1 MTPAELTD
9 AERAYDE
16 AVSGSLRRNYLALL
30 AHGMLGQTGFRLL
43 QAPTFLPTYIF
54 LLSGSQ
60 VIVGL
65 ALAAQHIGAAFA
77 SIPGGNLVSH
87 RKRVLPILFSVG
99 SMMRLQVLGIAL
111 AGFFLEGTGILVATC
126 LFLFFLGLSSG
137 MQTVAFQFTMSKLI
151 PVSVRG
157 KLTGFRSLMAGVLS
171 SAVAAIGG
179 SYFIDNNTWGNG
191 YATTFLL
198 AFVLTAIGLLT
209 VLAVREPEPPSV
221 AERSSLKGQF
231 SRIPDLM
238 RAHPGLLRFIIAR
251 GLAGFSVA
259 AVPFYILYAGETTT
273 LSGADLGILT
283 AAFLLMQ
290 TLFNFAWG
298 MLADRTGNRI
308 VYLASVAI
316 WAASVV
322 LLLIAPHKM
331 IWLILAFSGLGV
343 GLGGFQIG
351 AMNMILEFGTR
362 QERPMLIAVANA
374 ANSFTFAV
382 GPILGGI
389 FAAAVSYTAL
399 FWIAVAL
406 KILSIAIT
414 LLTVEE
420 PRQTAPVSS

>member
-1 MTPAELTD
+1 MTE
-9 AERAYDE
+9 AERSYDD
-16 AVSGSLRRNYLALL
+16 AVSSNLRRNYLALL

-60 VIVGL
+60 VVVGL

-99 SMMRLQVLGIAL
+99 TMMRLQVLGIAL

-157 KLTGFRSLMAGVLS
+157 RLTGFRSLMAGLLS
-171 SAVAAIGG
+171 SGVAAISG
-179 SYFIDNNTWGNG
+179 SYFIDNNIWGNG

-198 AFVLTAIGLLT
+198 AFVLTAIGLLM

-221 AERSSLKGQF
+221 AERTSLKGQF
-231 SRIPDLM
+231 AQIPAMM
-238 RAHPGLLRFIIAR
+238 RAHPGLSRFIIAR
-251 GLAGFSVA
+251 GLAGFSVG

-273 LSGADLGILT
+273 LTGADLGILT

-298 MLADRTGNRI
+298 ALADRAGNRI
-308 VYLASVAI
+308 VYLASVVI

-322 LLLIAPHKM
+322 LLLLAPHQF
-331 IWLILAFSGLGV
+331 IWLVLSFSGLGV
-343 GLGGFQIG
+343 GLGGFQVG

-374 ANSFTFAV
+374 ANSFTFAA

-389 FAAAVSYTAL
+389 FAAAVSYAAL

-406 KILSIAIT
+406 KILSISIT
-414 LLTVEE
+414 LLMVEE
-420 PRQTAPVSS
+420 PRRVASVSG

>member
-9 AERAYDE
+9 AERSYDE
-16 AVSGSLRRNYLALL
+16 AVSASLRRNYLALL

-87 RKRVLPILFSVG
+87 RKRVLPVFFGVG
-99 SMMRLQVLGIAL
+99 TVMRLQVLGIAL

-157 KLTGFRSLMAGVLS
+157 KLTGFRSLMAGILS
-171 SAVAAIGG
+171 SAVAVLGG
-179 SYFIDNNTWGNG
+179 SYFIENNTWGNG
-191 YATTFLL
+191 YATTFLV
-198 AFVLTAIGLLT
+198 AFALTAIGLLT
-209 VLAVREPEPPSV
+209 ILGVREPEPPSV

-231 SRIPDLM
+231 SRIPDMM
-238 RAHPGLLRFIIAR
+238 RAHPGLLRFILAR

-259 AVPFYILYAGETTT
+259 AVPFYILFAGETTD

-298 MLADRTGNRI
+298 ALADRTGNRI
-308 VYLASVAI
+308 VYIASVAI

-322 LLLIAPHKM
+322 LLLLAPHQM
-331 IWLILAFSGLGV
+331 IWLILTFCGLGI
-343 GLGGFQIG
+343 GIGGFGIG

-362 QERPMLIAVANA
+362 QERPMLIGIANA
-374 ANSFTFAV
+374 ANSFTFAA
-382 GPILGGI
+382 GPILGGL
-389 FAAAVSYTAL
+389 FAAAVSYAAL

-406 KILSIAIT
+406 KVLSIMLT
-414 LLTVEE
+414 LLAVED
-420 PRQTAPVSS
+420 PRQSS